1 MRRPQFVFFTVV
13 ASCCDV
19 VVCVRF
25 TGTRC
30 KVVLCLLDG
39 KAFGERV
46 AYLFCLLL
54 FLAVV
59 WWFVCGPQ
67 APDVK

>member
-1 MRRPQFVFFTVV
+1 MRGPQFLFLTFVV
-13 ASCCDV
+13 SCCDV
-19 VVCVRF
+19 VVCVRS

-30 KVVLCLLDG
+30 KVVLCLING
-39 KAFGERV
+39 KAFGEGV
-46 AYLFCLLL
+46 AFVCLLL
-54 FLAVV
+54 LLAVV